1 MKASKIQKAALGL
14 LLCAISLQ
22 CLAQTSQLNMPEGTK
37 IRVRLEQNLSSATAE
52 EGQPVQL
59 SVADDV
65 RIGDT
70 VVIKQGAAAVG
81 SVTLAVKK
89 RRMGRTGKLDFSV
102 DRVVAEDGSSI
113 PLRYSPQKRDGGS
126 HSLATGIITAGV
138 GVAFWPAAPFVLLIQ
153 GKDAMLH
160 RGMEMDVFTDQ
171 TFAMKNPAATPATTQ
186 PASAPA
192 VAVQVT
198 SQPQGGGNRNRR
210 SLRGQYS
217 RNRADDPRAAPYYC
231 QKRPLL
237 LAARHA
243 GPGRKPC
250 SRECDPAVSLKFVC
264 LLRTG
269 PSEPGSFLAFR

>member
-1 MKASKIQKAALGL
+1 MKASKIQKAAVGL
-14 LLCAISLQ
+14 LLCGASLQ
-22 CLAQTSQLNMPEGTK
+22 SLAQTSQLTMPEGTK

-81 SVTLAVKK
+81 TVTLAVKK

-153 GKDAMLH
+153 GQDATLH

-198 SQPQGGGNRNRR
+198 SQPQGAEIEIDGAFVGNTPGTVQMTPGLHHITVKRGR
-210 SLRGQYS
+210 SFWQRDMQVQAGNLVPVNATLR
-217 RNRADDPRAAPYYC
+217 
-231 QKRPLL
+231 
-237 LAARHA
+237 
-243 GPGRKPC
+243 
-250 SRECDPAVSLKFVC
+250 
-264 LLRTG
+264 
-269 PSEPGSFLAFR
+269 

>member
-198 SQPQGGGNRNRR
+198 SQPQGAEIEIDGAFVGNTPGIVQMTPGLHHITVKRGR
-210 SLRGQYS
+210 SFWQRDMQVRAGNLVPVNATLR
-217 RNRADDPRAAPYYC
+217 
-231 QKRPLL
+231 
-237 LAARHA
+237 
-243 GPGRKPC
+243 
-250 SRECDPAVSLKFVC
+250 
-264 LLRTG
+264 
-269 PSEPGSFLAFR
+269 